1 MDISAIGRQFGL
13 DDEQTRA
20 ALDALVPVV
29 AAGMRRT
36 AQSPEGLQE
45 VLRQVLTGGYG
56 GSLDDDRAVSFERA
70 KPAGDEVLGQ
80 IFGDKQVSREV
91 AQQLSATSGVG
102 AAILKKLLPI
112 VATMV
117 LGTLAKRMGSG
128 GAMAGERVPQ
138 PRSDGGG
145 GGLGDILRDVL
156 GGGGPVGG
164 GQAAP
169 QQVPQPQP
177 MPEPRQGGGGSLEDV
192 LGDILSG
199 GGGQGRVV
207 VKQIHPIR
215 WATFSATF
223 SAAICRAA
231 AEASTFR
238 RNAGHRTRP
247 SRAGGTRS
255 TIFSDV
261 EPAAAMR
268 PTICSTRSR
277 DRFAAGEQADGLGF
291 PPWPGPGLARREG
304 NLLPTALYGLDRST
318 ARSPVLRPARCRD

>member
-13 DDEQTRA
+13 DYEQTRA

-36 AQSPEGLQE
+36 VQSPEGLQE

-102 AAILKKLLPI
+102 AAILRKLLPI

-128 GAMAGERVPQ
+128 GAMAGEQVPQ

-207 VKQIHPIR
+207 VKQIPPDQMGDILR
-215 WATFSATF
+215 DIFGGDLPGGGRGF
-223 SAAICRAA
+223 DLPPER
-231 AEASTFR
+231 
-238 RNAGHRTRP
+238 RP
-247 SRAGGTRS
+247 SDEAVTRGRNTLDDILGRGTSSGDAADDLLNSVERS
-255 TIFSDV
+255 I
-261 EPAAAMR
+261 R
-268 PTICSTRSR
+268 GR
-277 DRFAAGEQADGLGF
+277 
-291 PPWPGPGLARREG
+291 
-304 NLLPTALYGLDRST
+304 
-318 ARSPVLRPARCRD
+318 

>member
-128 GAMAGERVPQ
+128 GAMAGEQVPQ

-207 VKQIHPIR
+207 VKQMPPDQVGDILRDIFGGDLPGGGR
-215 WATFSATF
+215 GFDLPPE
-223 SAAICRAA
+223 R
-231 AEASTFR
+231 
-238 RNAGHRTRP
+238 RP
-247 SRAGGTRS
+247 SDEAVTRGRNTLDDILGRGTSSGDAADDLLNSVERS
-255 TIFSDV
+255 I
-261 EPAAAMR
+261 R
-268 PTICSTRSR
+268 GR
-277 DRFAAGEQADGLGF
+277 
-291 PPWPGPGLARREG
+291 
-304 NLLPTALYGLDRST
+304 
-318 ARSPVLRPARCRD
+318 

>member
-13 DDEQTRA
+13 DEQQTRA

-45 VLRQVLTGGYG
+45 ILRQVLTGGYG
-56 GSLDDDRAVSFERA
+56 GTLDDDRAVSFERA
-70 KPAGDEVLGQ
+70 KPSGDEVLGQ

-117 LGTLAKRMGSG
+117 LGTLAKKMGSG
-128 GAMAGERVPQ
+128 GAMAGEQVPQ
-138 PRSDGGG
+138 PRSDGG

-156 GGGGPVGG
+156 GGGPLGG
-164 GQAAP
+164 GQTAP

-177 MPEPRQGGGGSLEDV
+177 MPSPRQGGGGSLEDI

-199 GGGQGRVV
+199 GSGQGRVI
-207 VKQIHPIR
+207 VKQIPPDQMGDILR
-215 WATFSATF
+215 DIFGGDQPGGGRGF
-223 SAAICRAA
+223 DLPPER
-231 AEASTFR
+231 
-238 RNAGHRTRP
+238 RP
-247 SRAGGTRS
+247 SEEAVTRGRNTLDDILGRGTGSGDAADDLLNSVERS
-255 TIFSDV
+255 I
-261 EPAAAMR
+261 R
-268 PTICSTRSR
+268 GR
-277 DRFAAGEQADGLGF
+277 
-291 PPWPGPGLARREG
+291 
-304 NLLPTALYGLDRST
+304 
-318 ARSPVLRPARCRD
+318 

>member
-13 DDEQTRA
+13 DEEQTRA

-45 VLRQVLTGGYG
+45 ILRQALTGGYG
-56 GSLDDDRAVSFERA
+56 TTLDDDRSVSLDRA
-70 KPAGDEVLGQ
+70 KPGGDEVLGQ

-128 GAMAGERVPQ
+128 GGMPGEQIPQ
-138 PRSDGGG
+138 PRSDG

-156 GGGGPVGG
+156 GGGPLGG

-169 QQVPQPQP
+169 QQVPQQQP
-177 MPEPRQGGGGSLEDV
+177 MPAPQGGGGSLEDI
-192 LGDILSG
+192 LGDILGG

-207 VKQIHPIR
+207 VKQIPPDQMGDILR
-215 WATFSATF
+215 DIFGGDEPGGGRGF
-223 SAAICRAA
+223 DLPPER
-231 AEASTFR
+231 
-238 RNAGHRTRP
+238 RP
-247 SRAGGTRS
+247 SDEAVTRGRNTLDDMLGRGTRS
-255 TIFSDV
+255 GDAADDLLNSV
-261 EPAAAMR
+261 E
-268 PTICSTRSR
+268 RSIR
-277 DRFAAGEQADGLGF
+277 GR
-291 PPWPGPGLARREG
+291 
-304 NLLPTALYGLDRST
+304 
-318 ARSPVLRPARCRD
+318 

>member
-102 AAILKKLLPI
+102 AAILRKLLPI

-128 GAMAGERVPQ
+128 GAMAGEQVPQ

-207 VKQIHPIR
+207 VKQIPPDQMGDILR
-215 WATFSATF
+215 DIFGGDLPGGGRGF
-223 SAAICRAA
+223 DLPPER
-231 AEASTFR
+231 
-238 RNAGHRTRP
+238 RP
-247 SRAGGTRS
+247 SDEAVTRGRNTLDDILGRGTSSGDAADDLLNSVERS
-255 TIFSDV
+255 I
-261 EPAAAMR
+261 R
-268 PTICSTRSR
+268 GR
-277 DRFAAGEQADGLGF
+277 
-291 PPWPGPGLARREG
+291 
-304 NLLPTALYGLDRST
+304 
-318 ARSPVLRPARCRD
+318 

>member
-128 GAMAGERVPQ
+128 GAMAGEQVPQ

-164 GQAAP
+164 GQVAP

-207 VKQIHPIR
+207 VKQIPPDQVGDILR
-215 WATFSATF
+215 DIFGGDLPGGGRGF
-223 SAAICRAA
+223 DLPPER
-231 AEASTFR
+231 
-238 RNAGHRTRP
+238 RP
-247 SRAGGTRS
+247 SDEAVTRGRNTLDDILGRGTSSGDAADDLLNSVERS
-255 TIFSDV
+255 I
-261 EPAAAMR
+261 R
-268 PTICSTRSR
+268 GR
-277 DRFAAGEQADGLGF
+277 
-291 PPWPGPGLARREG
+291 
-304 NLLPTALYGLDRST
+304 
-318 ARSPVLRPARCRD
+318 

>member
-128 GAMAGERVPQ
+128 GAMAGEQVPQ

-156 GGGGPVGG
+156 GGGGSVGG

-207 VKQIHPIR
+207 VKQIPPDQMGDILR
-215 WATFSATF
+215 DIFGGDLPGRGRGF
-223 SAAICRAA
+223 DLPPER
-231 AEASTFR
+231 
-238 RNAGHRTRP
+238 RP
-247 SRAGGTRS
+247 SDEAVTRGRNTLDDILGRGTSSGDAADDLLNSVERS
-255 TIFSDV
+255 I
-261 EPAAAMR
+261 R
-268 PTICSTRSR
+268 GR
-277 DRFAAGEQADGLGF
+277 
-291 PPWPGPGLARREG
+291 
-304 NLLPTALYGLDRST
+304 
-318 ARSPVLRPARCRD
+318 

>member
-128 GAMAGERVPQ
+128 GAMAGEQVPQ

-207 VKQIHPIR
+207 VKQIPPDQMGDILR
-215 WATFSATF
+215 DIFGGDLPGGGRGF
-223 SAAICRAA
+223 DLPPER
-231 AEASTFR
+231 
-238 RNAGHRTRP
+238 RP
-247 SRAGGTRS
+247 SDEAVTRGRNTLDDILGRGTSSGDAADDLLNSVER
-255 TIFSDV
+255 TI
-261 EPAAAMR
+261 R
-268 PTICSTRSR
+268 GR
-277 DRFAAGEQADGLGF
+277 
-291 PPWPGPGLARREG
+291 
-304 NLLPTALYGLDRST
+304 
-318 ARSPVLRPARCRD
+318 

>member
-70 KPAGDEVLGQ
+70 KPAGDDVLGQ

-128 GAMAGERVPQ
+128 GAMAGEQVPQ

-207 VKQIHPIR
+207 VKQIPPDQMGDILR
-215 WATFSATF
+215 DIFGGDLPGGGRGF
-223 SAAICRAA
+223 DLPPER
-231 AEASTFR
+231 
-238 RNAGHRTRP
+238 RP
-247 SRAGGTRS
+247 SDEAVTRGRNTLDDILGRGTSSGDAADDLLNSVERS
-255 TIFSDV
+255 I
-261 EPAAAMR
+261 R
-268 PTICSTRSR
+268 GR
-277 DRFAAGEQADGLGF
+277 
-291 PPWPGPGLARREG
+291 
-304 NLLPTALYGLDRST
+304 
-318 ARSPVLRPARCRD
+318 

>member
-128 GAMAGERVPQ
+128 GAMAGEQVPQ

-207 VKQIHPIR
+207 VKQIPPDQMGDILR
-215 WATFSATF
+215 DIFGGDLPGGGRGF
-223 SAAICRAA
+223 DLPPER
-231 AEASTFR
+231 
-238 RNAGHRTRP
+238 RP
-247 SRAGGTRS
+247 SDEAVTRGRNTLDDILGRGTSSGDAADDLLNSVERS
-255 TIFSDV
+255 I
-261 EPAAAMR
+261 R
-268 PTICSTRSR
+268 GR
-277 DRFAAGEQADGLGF
+277 
-291 PPWPGPGLARREG
+291 
-304 NLLPTALYGLDRST
+304 
-318 ARSPVLRPARCRD
+318 

>member
-45 VLRQVLTGGYG
+45 VLRQVLTGGYD

-128 GAMAGERVPQ
+128 GAMAGEQVPQ

-207 VKQIHPIR
+207 VKQIPPDQMGDILR
-215 WATFSATF
+215 DIFGGDLPGGGRGF
-223 SAAICRAA
+223 DLPPER
-231 AEASTFR
+231 
-238 RNAGHRTRP
+238 RP
-247 SRAGGTRS
+247 SDEAVTRGRNTLDDILGRGTSSGDAADDLLNSVERS
-255 TIFSDV
+255 I
-261 EPAAAMR
+261 R
-268 PTICSTRSR
+268 GR
-277 DRFAAGEQADGLGF
+277 
-291 PPWPGPGLARREG
+291 
-304 NLLPTALYGLDRST
+304 
-318 ARSPVLRPARCRD
+318 